1 MGAATSQ
8 AVVTATLV
16 VGAIVL
22 AALPARADAP
32 TPADAPTGSDAV
44 APAPANAPTG
54 SNADSP
60 ASADAPTG
68 SNADAPVVA
77 PTGSNANAPAA
88 APSDAPA
95 AAPSVAPAAVPSGAP
110 GDAKLDARADAQPR
124 PHGDSCTGISTRGGR
139 FAACFDPGNRLSITA
154 AAADGRSTSAGAI
167 DVGFGIRLRHE
178 ITFDD
183 DPDLE
188 WKMSHVLIDGAHDTG
203 SSSFDAIVYSGLYLR
218 HSRDGHIVIPFGV
231 PKKVYLPF
239 DVGALAEVGRFD
251 WRAGSPTATVSVV
264 RVAPLVDFARSQSE
278 RAVLAI
284 GPAAHWD
291 IAWDPEMRAV
301 SEHRVAPFSEGLVDL
316 RLESHDGLTI
326 GDARVEAGT
335 AWHSVTGWRP
345 EFRAQ
350 ASLERTVIA
359 VDDRPVA
366 LTLGVQY
373 DTVTGEAVASLGAR
387 IVLVTKTDPRVNLT
401 PLASR

>member
-8 AVVTATLV
+8 AVVTAALV
-16 VGAIVL
+16 VGAIAL
-22 AALPARADAP
+22 AALPARADSPA
-32 TPADAPTGSDAV
+32 PADAPTGSNAA
-44 APAPANAPTG
+44 APAAAPTG
-54 SNADSP
+54 SNAAAP
-60 ASADAPTG
+60 ADAPTG
-68 SNADAPVVA
+68 SNADAPAAAPADA
-77 PTGSNANAPAA
+77 PTGSNAAAPAAAPADAPTGSNAAAPAA
-88 APSDAPA
+88 APS
-95 AAPSVAPAAVPSGAP
+95 
-110 GDAKLDARADAQPR
+110 DAKLDARADARPR
-124 PHGDSCTGISTRGGR
+124 PHGDACTGISTRGGR

-154 AAADGRSTSAGAI
+154 AAADGRSTNPGAI

-188 WKMSHVLIDGAHDTG
+188 WKMSHVLVEGAHDTG

-264 RVAPLVDFARSQSE
+264 RVAPLFDFARSQNE

-291 IAWDPEMRAV
+291 IAWDPEMHAV

-335 AWHSVTGWRP
+335 AWRSDTGWRA

-373 DTVTGEAVASLGAR
+373 DTVTNEAVASLGAR